1 MSVMLIP
8 IALFFSFF
16 FRVLDGDTII
26 CFSRNKFFSRKLLY
40 CGTAG
45 RVCLSRCP
53 RESLWF
59 GHEGFDRLYEHML
72 RVNPNAVKTKWTGFP
87 PHIDIIKF

>member
-53 RESLWF
+53 RGSLWF
-59 GHEGFDRLYEHML
+59 GHEGFDRLHEYLL
-72 RVNPNAVKTKWTGFP
+72 RANPNAVKAKWTGFGP
-87 PHIDIIKF
+87 YMDIKF

>member
-16 FRVLDGDTII
+16 FRVVDGDTII

-59 GHEGFDRLYEHML
+59 GHEGFDRLHEHL
-72 RVNPNAVKTKWTGFP
+72 LHVNSNAVKAKWAGFG
-87 PHIDIIKF
+87 PHMDIKF

>member
-16 FRVLDGDTII
+16 FRVLDGDTLI

-59 GHEGFDRLYEHML
+59 GHEGFDRLHEHL
-72 RVNPNAVKTKWTGFP
+72 LHVNSNAVKAKWAGFG

>member
-53 RESLWF
+53 RKSLWF
-59 GHEGFDRLYEHML
+59 SHEGFDRLHEHL
-72 RVNPNAVKTKWTGFP
+72 LHVNSNAVKTKWAGFG
-87 PHIDIIKF
+87 PHLDIKF

>member
-16 FRVLDGDTII
+16 FRALGGDTLI

-59 GHEGFDRLYEHML
+59 VHEGFDRLHEYLL
-72 RVNPNAVKTKWTGFP
+72 RANPNAVKAK
-87 PHIDIIKF
+87 

>member
-26 CFSRNKFFSRKLLY
+26 CFSRNKFFSRELLY
-40 CGTAG
+40 CGTRG
-45 RVCLSRCP
+45 VFVYR
-53 RESLWF
+53 
-59 GHEGFDRLYEHML
+59 
-72 RVNPNAVKTKWTGFP
+72 AVRGEACGSAMKVSTGFMN
-87 PHIDIIKF
+87 ICCV

>member
-16 FRVLDGDTII
+16 FRALDGDTII

-40 CGTAG
+40 CGTRG
-45 RVCLSRCP
+45 VFVYRVVRGEACGSVMKV
-53 RESLWF
+53 S
-59 GHEGFDRLYEHML
+59 
-72 RVNPNAVKTKWTGFP
+72 TGFMN
-87 PHIDIIKF
+87 ICCM